1 MKVDM
6 MKRMMISGRKIN
18 ILGVCVKLP
27 NEMETKIRR
36 RKRKMMKI
44 SMLRSTRM

>member
-1 MKVDM
+1 M

-18 ILGVCVKLP
+18 ILGVCAKLP
-27 NEMETKIRR
+27 NEMEIKI

>member
-1 MKVDM
+1 MKEDM
-6 MKRMMISGRKIN
+6 KKRMISGRKIN

-27 NEMETKIRR
+27 NEKETKKKR

>member
-1 MKVDM
+1 MKEDM
-6 MKRMMISGRKIN
+6 TKKMMISGRKIN

-27 NEMETKIRR
+27 NEKETKMRR
-36 RKRKMMKI
+36 RKMMKI